1 MLSLDYLSLAP
12 DTMRQP
18 LRQHP
23 VFAIPDFR
31 NLGVMLRIM
40 LSLNLL
46 LLCSAV
52 FPPDGDTLT
61 LRILSRAS
69 WVEPSLLLSL
79 GLLALLS
86 PWLARQQRGSWL
98 VVALCMF
105 CVLVQDRLLNP
116 LELPRLDRPLLAA
129 LLALLLLHYFSLRQ
143 RALSPALGEARL
155 AALQARIRPH
165 FLFNSLN
172 AAIALIRSRPE
183 KAEMVLENLADLFR
197 AQMADP
203 GHTSSLEREIELAR
217 MYLAIESERLGQRLN
232 VVWDIQAALDASLP
246 PLLLQPLV
254 ENAVHHGVERCG
266 AGGEIRIRA
275 QLKSGQLLL
284 SVSNPLAAEPA
295 EPHRGNRIALDNL
308 RERLELFY
316 DAEASLQVAAADGQ
330 YHTLIRLPYR
340 PLSPQQQSAL
350 LH

>member
-1 MLSLDYLSLAP
+1 MYP
-12 DTMRQP
+12 HRQP
-18 LRQHP
+18 ST
-23 VFAIPDFR
+23 VFVIPDFR
-31 NLGVMLRIM
+31 NLGVMLRIL

-46 LLCSAV
+46 LLCCALFQSDAD
-52 FPPDGDTLT
+52 PLL

-69 WVEPSLLLSL
+69 WAEPSMLLSL
-79 GLLALLS
+79 GLLGLLS
-86 PWLARQQRGSWL
+86 PWLSRQRYAST
-98 VVALCMF
+98 VVASISMLC
-105 CVLVQDRLLNP
+105 VVVQDRLLNP

-172 AAIALIRSRPE
+172 AAIALIRSRPD

-203 GHTSSLEREIELAR
+203 GRTSTLAREIELAR
-217 MYLAIESERLGQRLN
+217 MYLAIESERLGERLHVHWN
-232 VVWDIQAALDASLP
+232 IEAALDAGLP

-266 AGGEIRIRA
+266 QGGEIRVRA
-275 QLKSGQLLL
+275 EIKGGQLLL
-284 SVSNPLAAEPA
+284 SVSNPLSAEQDS
-295 EPHRGNRIALDNL
+295 PHQGNRMALDNL
-308 RERLELFY
+308 RERLALFY
-316 DAEASLQVAAADGQ
+316 DAEASLQVAQADGQ
-330 YHTLIRLPYR
+330 YHTMIRLPYQPADPAGQNPFPR
-340 PLSPQQQSAL
+340 
-350 LH
+350 